1 MNRQN
6 NNQNNNR
13 NNNNNNAKSNNVA
26 SNLSPNALN
35 NLLGIVSS
43 KLGTSPQQLKSQLE
57 QGKFDNALS
66 GMSQNDTNQLMNAL
80 SNPQMANKI
89 LSSPQ
94 AQAIIKKLNE
104 S

>member
-1 MNRQN
+1 M
-6 NNQNNNR
+6 NNQR
-13 NNNNNNAKSNNVA
+13 NNNGGNKTNNAA
-26 SNLSPNALN
+26 SGLSPNALN

-43 KLGTSPQQLKSQLE
+43 KLGTSPQQLKQQLE
-57 QGKFDNALS
+57 QGKFDNAVS
-66 GMSQNDTNQLMNAL
+66 GMSQNDTNQLMKAL
-80 SNPQMANKI
+80 SNPQTANKI